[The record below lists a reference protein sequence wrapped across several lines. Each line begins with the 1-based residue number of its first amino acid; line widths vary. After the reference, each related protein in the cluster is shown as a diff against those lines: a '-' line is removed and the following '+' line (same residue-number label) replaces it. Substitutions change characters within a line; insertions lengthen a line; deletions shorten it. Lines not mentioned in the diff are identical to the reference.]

1 MNKMIENSE
10 AERTRLIE
18 LIKSLELKLGSIEQR
33 SVEEQWS
40 MRQRQATLDTERVA
54 FERERTF
61 MREKMEEEE
70 KRIQVIYFI
79 RLLLNLSILNRRC
92 LQELKE
98 KQFSEHKRLMDII
111 DAERHSI
118 QSERVKIET
127 MARLKPVLQQTQSQG
142 DRSEIDAAVK
152 IAQDVARQT
161 GAEREKLVALQHQC
175 ELERQELVNMK
186 NTVRNK
192 EHELERQIKE
202 SAEQTVS
209 TEINVQPIVE

>member
-1 MNKMIENSE
+1 M
-10 AERTRLIE
+10 
-18 LIKSLELKLGSIEQR
+18 
-33 SVEEQWS
+33 
-40 MRQRQATLDTERVA
+40 
-54 FERERTF
+54 
-61 MREKMEEEE
+61 
-70 KRIQVIYFI
+70 
-79 RLLLNLSILNRRC
+79 
-92 LQELKE
+92 QELKE
-98 KQFSEHKRLMDII
+98 RQFSEHKRLMDII
-111 DAERHSI
+111 DAERQSI

-127 MARLKPVLQQTQSQG
+127 MARLKPVLQQTQPQG

-192 EHELERQIKE
+192 EHELERQIRE

-209 TEINVQPIVE
+209 TITIVQPLVVQFSSPFECSLKPNMQRNHVKRLRRNCWKNCRICNTVTHSSRNAK